1 MDVREMAKRAYE
13 ANMELVLEELE
24 KDDGN
29 TEVVEKCLAAAITVS
44 LSFQEIFDRE
54 VRNA

>member
-1 MDVREMAKRAYE
+1 MAKRAYE

>member
-13 ANMELVLEELE
+13 ANMELALEELRR
-24 KDDGN
+24 DDGN
-29 TEVVEKCLAAAITVS
+29 TEVVEKCLAAAIGVS

-54 VRNA
+54 VKNA